1 MPEPGPIVGTS
12 PIRKEGL
19 AKVTGRA
26 QYVDDITLP
35 GIWYGATVRSTIARG
50 RITSITFDPAIDWSQ
65 FTIVTAA
72 DIPGENTI
80 VHLTKDHPCLA
91 AEFINHPAEP
101 ILLLAHPD
109 KTVLHAAVEAV
120 HIAYE
125 ELPGVFSIEDSEA
138 GAAGDPAKVIWHG
151 DDPKH
156 QGPRQSSIAG
166 VAHHSPNTFK
176 TFLMQKSSPEEIR
189 AAFAAADFIV
199 EEEYRTGAQEQLY
212 IENNGVIAEVFRAP
226 DATLDSVT
234 VSGSMQCPFYLVHA
248 LELVFNL
255 PAEKCRVIQTETGG
269 AFGGKEDF
277 PSVIGS
283 HAALLAFKSG
293 HPVKICYD
301 RAEDLIV
308 TTKRHP
314 SRTRHRTAVSRDGK
328 LLAGEIEIA
337 IDGGAYATLSPVVLS
352 RATIHAPGPYNWPHI
367 TVRAKAMATNVAP
380 HGAFRGF
387 GAPQSLFALERHMDK
402 IAHTIGLSPE
412 EFRRRNFLSTGMHTA
427 TGQHLSDPV
436 DMQGLLTRALKESN
450 YHAKRAEFDHTNPT
464 STIKRGIGF
473 AAFMHGSGFTGSGER
488 RLNSLVQID
497 ITAEGHPR
505 ILVSST
511 EFGQGTNTI
520 LCQVAAQ
527 ALRIPYEEVLI
538 AQPDTSLVPN
548 SGPTVASRTAMI
560 VGKLV
565 ESASESLLA
574 TLGLSSPSDP
584 LSSST
589 ATLSSRSAPSLSSR
603 SAPLLSSSRSAPL
616 LSSRSAPLLSS
627 RSAAEGSASSPATDL
642 PAYTPADFKRAALA
656 YLAEHGSLIAEAR
669 YEAPGNIFWDDDQY
683 KGDAYPTYAWAVYVA
698 EVTVDTLTYIAEVK
712 DFHALQEVGKVIH
725 PILAAGQIEGGIA
738 QGIGYALYE
747 KCVYVD
753 GLMRN
758 NQMTNYIMPTSA
770 DLPPIHVYFEETPS
784 IHGPSGAKGIGELPM
799 DGPAPA
805 ILNAIEHATGIAFTE
820 IPLLPEDI
828 FERMTRTPVGTPGG
842 GTEDLNPAIDRDT
855 RVEATA

>member
-35 GIWYGATVRSTIARG
+35 GMWYGATVRSTIARG

-80 VHLTKDHPCLA
+80 IHLTKDHPCLA
-91 AEFINHPAEP
+91 AEYINHPAEP

-109 KTVLHAAVEAV
+109 KAVLHAAVEAV
-120 HIAYE
+120 HITYE
-125 ELPGVFSIEDSEA
+125 ELPGVFTIEESEL
-138 GAAGDPAKVIWHG
+138 GADRDTSKIVWDHPGHG
-151 DDPKH
+151 
-156 QGPRQSSIAG
+156 G
-166 VAHHSPNTFK
+166 SPNIFK
-176 TFLMQKSSPEEIR
+176 TFLMRKGDEPLPDAELEKI
-189 AAFAAADFIV
+189 FAAADFVV
-199 EEEYRTGAQEQLY
+199 EGEYRTGAQEQLY
-212 IENNGVIAEVFRAP
+212 IENNGVIAEYDP
-226 DATLDSVT
+226 TNGVT
-234 VSGSMQCPFYLVHA
+234 VSGSMQCPYYLVHA

-277 PSVIGS
+277 PSVNGS
-283 HAALLAFKSG
+283 HAALLAMKSG
-293 HPVKICYD
+293 HPVKLCYD
-301 RAEDLIV
+301 RAEDLIA

-314 SRTRHRTAVSRDGK
+314 SRTRHRTAVSKDGK
-328 LLAGEIEIA
+328 LLAGEIAVALE
-337 IDGGAYATLSPVVLS
+337 GGAYATLSAVVLS
-352 RATIHAPGPYNWPHI
+352 RATIHAPGPYHWPHL
-367 TVRAKAMATNVAP
+367 TVRAKAMATNIAP

-387 GAPQSLFALERHMDK
+387 GAPQSLFALERHMDR
-402 IAHTIGLSPE
+402 IAKVVGLTPE
-412 EFRRRNFLSTGMHTA
+412 EFRRRNFLATGMHTA

-450 YHAKRAEFDHTNPT
+450 YHAKRAEFDRTNPT

-488 RLNSLVQID
+488 RLNSLVKIE
-497 ITAEGHPR
+497 ITAEGQPR

-520 LCQVAAQ
+520 LSQVCAQ
-527 ALRIPYEEVLI
+527 ALRIPYDEVLV

-565 ESASESLLA
+565 ERASENLGA
-574 TLGLSSPSDP
+574 TLIASGHL
-584 LSSST
+584 
-589 ATLSSRSAPSLSSR
+589 RSN
-603 SAPLLSSSRSAPL
+603 
-616 LSSRSAPLLSS
+616 
-627 RSAAEGSASSPATDL
+627 
-642 PAYTPADFKRAALA
+642 YTPAEFKSAALA
-656 YLAEHGSLIAEAR
+656 HLAQHGALVAEAR

-698 EVTVDTLTYIAEVK
+698 EITVDTLTYIAEVK
-712 DFHALQEVGKVIH
+712 EFHALQEVGKVIH
-725 PILAAGQIEGGIA
+725 PILAKGQIEGGVA

-770 DLPPIHVYFEETPS
+770 DLPPIHVHFEETPS
-784 IHGPSGAKGIGELPM
+784 IHGPQGAKGIGELPM

-828 FERMTRTPVGTPGG
+828 FERMTSTPAGG
-842 GTEDLNPAIDRDT
+842 SEDLNPAIDRDT

>member
-1 MPEPGPIVGTS
+1 MPEPGPIVGSS
-12 PIRKEGL
+12 PIRKEGR

-26 QYVDDITLP
+26 QYIDDITLP
-35 GIWYGATVRSTIARG
+35 NMWHGATVRSTIARG
-50 RITSITFDPAIDWSQ
+50 RIRSIAYAPHINWSQ
-65 FTIVTAA
+65 YTIVTAA

-80 VHLTKDHPCLA
+80 IHLTKDHPCLA
-91 AEFINHPAEP
+91 AEYINHPAEP
-101 ILLLAHPD
+101 ILLLAHPE
-109 KTVLHAAVEAV
+109 KSALLAALAAI
-120 HIAYE
+120 HIDYE
-125 ELPGVFSIEDSEA
+125 EYPGVFTIEDSEL
-138 GAAGDPAKVIWHG
+138 GAAGDKARIIWRG

-156 QGPRQSSIAG
+156 HA
-166 VAHHSPNTFK
+166 PNTFK
-176 TFLMQKSSPEEIR
+176 TYLMQKGDEPLSD
-189 AAFAAADFIV
+189 AALEAVFASADFIV
-199 EEEYRTGAQEQLY
+199 EGEYRTGAQEQLY
-212 IENNGVIAEVFRAP
+212 IENNGIIAEAHHTT
-226 DATLDSVT
+226 DGTLESVT
-234 VSGSMQCPFYLVHA
+234 VSGCMQCPYYVVHA

-283 HAALLAFKSG
+283 HAALLAMKSG
-293 HPVKICYD
+293 HPVKITYD
-301 RAEDLIV
+301 RAEDLIA

-314 SRTRHRTAVSRDGK
+314 SRTRHRTAVSREGK
-328 LLAGEIEIA
+328 LLAGEIEVV
-337 IDGGAYATLSPVVLS
+337 IDGGAYVTLSPVVLS
-352 RATIHAPGPYNWPHI
+352 RACIHAPGPYHWPHL

-402 IAHTIGLSPE
+402 IARVVGLSPE
-412 EFRRRNFLSTGMHTA
+412 ELRRRNFLATGMKTA
-427 TGQHLSDPV
+427 TGQHLTDKV
-436 DMQGLLTRALKESN
+436 DMQHLLTRALAESN
-450 YHAKRAEFDHTNPT
+450 YHAKRAEFDRTNPT

-488 RLNSLVQID
+488 RLNSLVKIE
-497 ITAEGHPR
+497 ITAEGRPN

-520 LCQVAAQ
+520 LSQVCAQ
-527 ALRIPYEEVLI
+527 TLRIPYEEVLV
-538 AQPDTSLVPN
+538 AQPDTSIVPN

-565 ESASESLLA
+565 ERASQSLCA
-574 TLGLSSPSDP
+574 TLVASGLPHEYSPEQFKQ
-584 LSSST
+584 
-589 ATLSSRSAPSLSSR
+589 
-603 SAPLLSSSRSAPL
+603 
-616 LSSRSAPLLSS
+616 
-627 RSAAEGSASSPATDL
+627 AAI
-642 PAYTPADFKRAALA
+642 A
-656 YLAEHGSLIAEAR
+656 YLRKHGPLTAEAR
-669 YEAPGNIFWDDDQY
+669 YELPHGTTVFWDDDAY

-698 EVTVDTLTYIAEVK
+698 EVAVDTRTYFTQVT

-725 PILAAGQIEGGIA
+725 PILAAGQIEGGVA

-770 DLPPIHVYFEETPS
+770 DLPAIHVHFEEVPS

-805 ILNAIEHATGIAFTE
+805 ILNAIEHATGISFTE
-820 IPLLPEDI
+820 VPLLPEDI
-828 FERMTRTPVGTPGG
+828 FEHMTRTTDSGS
-842 GTEDLNPAIDRDT
+842 EDLNPAIDRDT
-855 RVEATA
+855 RVETEVPA

>member
-1 MPEPGPIVGTS
+1 MPGPTPILGSS

-26 QYVDDITLP
+26 QYVDDISLP
-35 GIWYGATVRSTIARG
+35 GMWYGATVRSTIARG
-50 RITSITFDPAIDWSQ
+50 LITSITFDPAIDWTQ

-72 DIPGENTI
+72 DIPGKNTI
-80 VHLTKDHPCLA
+80 IHLTEDHLCLA
-91 AEFINHPAEP
+91 ADRINHPGEP

-109 KTVLHAAVEAV
+109 KAVLPAAVAAV
-120 HIAYE
+120 HITYDQ
-125 ELPGVFSIEDSEA
+125 LPGVFTIEDSEL
-138 GAAGDPAKVIWHG
+138 GANGDESKVIWHG
-151 DDPKH
+151 DDPL
-156 QGPRQSSIAG
+156 
-166 VAHHSPNTFK
+166 HHSPNTFK
-176 TFLMQKSSPEEIR
+176 TFLMQSGDPDTHQAAIAE
-189 AAFAAADFIV
+189 AFAQADFIV
-199 EEEYRTGAQEQLY
+199 EGEYRTGAQEQLY
-212 IENNGVIAEVFRAP
+212 IENNGVIAEAFRNP
-226 DATLDSVT
+226 DGTVDSVT
-234 VSGSMQCPFYLVHA
+234 VSGSMQCPYYLVHA
-248 LELVFNL
+248 LEYIFNL

-283 HAALLAFKSG
+283 HAALLAMKSG

-301 RAEDLIV
+301 RAEDLIG

-314 SRTRHRTAVSRDGK
+314 SRTRHRTAVSKDGK
-328 LLAGEIEIA
+328 LLAGEIDIA
-337 IDGGAYATLSPVVLS
+337 LDGGAYVTLSPVVLS
-352 RATIHAPGPYNWPHI
+352 RATIHAPGPYHWPHL
-367 TVRAKAMATNVAP
+367 TVRAKALATNIAP

-402 IAHTIGLSPE
+402 IAHTIGLTPE

-450 YHAKRAEFDHTNPT
+450 YHAKRAEFARTNPA
-464 STIKRGIGF
+464 SPIKRGIGF
-473 AAFMHGSGFTGSGER
+473 ASFMHGSGFTGSGER
-488 RLNSLVQID
+488 RLNSLVKVELTPD
-497 ITAEGHPR
+497 GRPN

-520 LCQVAAQ
+520 LSQVCAQ
-527 ALRIPYEEVLI
+527 TLRIPYEEVLVQ
-538 AQPDTSLVPN
+538 QPDTSIVPN

-565 ESASESLLA
+565 ERASESMLA
-574 TLGLSSPSDP
+574 MLAPYLTNAAGLPDFDYSIPCDV
-584 LSSST
+584 
-589 ATLSSRSAPSLSSR
+589 
-603 SAPLLSSSRSAPL
+603 
-616 LSSRSAPLLSS
+616 
-627 RSAAEGSASSPATDL
+627 PANF
-642 PAYTPADFKRAALA
+642 TPADFKHAAQA

-669 YEAPGNIFWDDDQY
+669 YEAAGNIFWDDDQY

-698 EVTVDTLTYIAEVK
+698 EVAVDTRTYMAEVT

-725 PILAAGQIEGGIA
+725 PILAKGQIEGGVA
-738 QGIGYALYE
+738 QAIGYALYE

-784 IHGPSGAKGIGELPM
+784 IHGPQGAKGIGELPM

-828 FERMTRTPVGTPGG
+828 FERMTATPASGA
-842 GTEDLNPAIDRDT
+842 EDLIPTDRDT
-855 RVEATA
+855 RVETEVPA

>member
-1 MPEPGPIVGTS
+1 MPEPAPILGTS

-35 GIWYGATVRSTIARG
+35 GMWHGATVRSTIARG

-80 VHLTKDHPCLA
+80 VHLVKDHPCLA
-91 AEFINHPAEP
+91 AEYINHPAEP
-101 ILLLAHPD
+101 ILLLAHPN
-109 KTVLHAAVEAV
+109 KTALHAAVEAV
-120 HIAYE
+120 HITYDE
-125 ELPGVFSIEDSEA
+125 FPGVFTIEDSEA
-138 GAAGDPAKVIWHG
+138 GANGDESKVIWRG

-156 QGPRQSSIAG
+156 HG
-166 VAHHSPNTFK
+166 PNTFK
-176 TFLMQKSSPEEIR
+176 TYLMRKGDDPLPDAELEKI
-189 AAFAAADFIV
+189 FAAADFIV
-199 EEEYRTGAQEQLY
+199 EGEYRTGAQEQLY
-212 IENNGVIAEVFRAP
+212 IENNGIIAEAFRAP
-226 DATLDSVT
+226 DGSLESVT
-234 VSGSMQCPFYLVHA
+234 VSGCMQCPYYVVHA

-283 HAALLAFKSG
+283 HAALLAMKSG
-293 HPVKICYD
+293 HPVKLCYD
-301 RAEDLIV
+301 RAEDLIA

-314 SRTRHRTAVSRDGK
+314 SRTRHRTAVSKDGK
-328 LLAGEIEIA
+328 LLAGEIEVV
-337 IDGGAYATLSPVVLS
+337 IDGGAYVTLSPVVLS
-352 RATIHAPGPYNWPHI
+352 RATIHAPGPYHWPHL
-367 TVRAKAMATNVAP
+367 TVRAKALATNVAP

-402 IAHTIGLSPE
+402 IAHTIGLTPE

-436 DMQGLLTRALKESN
+436 DMQALLTRALKESN
-450 YHAKRAEFDHTNPT
+450 YHAKRKEFDGTNPT

-473 AAFMHGSGFTGSGER
+473 ASFMHGSGFTGSGER
-488 RLNSLVQID
+488 RLNSLVKIEL
-497 ITAEGHPR
+497 TPEGRPN

-520 LCQVAAQ
+520 LSQVCAQ
-527 ALRIPYEEVLI
+527 TLRIPYEEILVQ
-538 AQPDTSLVPN
+538 QPDTGIVPN

-565 ESASESLLA
+565 ERASESLCDALI
-574 TLGLSSPSDP
+574 TTGLPPD
-584 LSSST
+584 
-589 ATLSSRSAPSLSSR
+589 
-603 SAPLLSSSRSAPL
+603 
-616 LSSRSAPLLSS
+616 
-627 RSAAEGSASSPATDL
+627 
-642 PAYTPADFKRAALA
+642 YTPAEFKRAALA
-656 YLAEHGSLIAEAR
+656 YLAQNGTLVAEAR

-683 KGDAYPTYAWAVYVA
+683 RGDAYPTYAWAVYVA
-698 EVTVDTLTYIAEVK
+698 EVAVDTVTYSVEVK
-712 DFHALQEVGKVIH
+712 EFHALQEVGKVMH
-725 PILAAGQIEGGIA
+725 PILAKGQIEGGVA

-770 DLPPIHVYFEETPS
+770 DLPPIHVHFEETPS

-820 IPLLPEDI
+820 VPLLPEDI
-828 FERMTRTPVGTPGG
+828 FERMTHTPDSGG
-842 GTEDLNPAIDRDT
+842 EDLNAVDLDT
-855 RVEATA
+855 STETTEVTA